1 LHDRNVG
8 YFTGPRIDPNQQ
20 YIALESERHAR
31 YPELLVMSMIRLFA
45 GDEEF
50 ILTTEGHR
58 PDDLVASS
66 KPCGAESR
74 RLN

>member
-1 LHDRNVG
+1 
-8 YFTGPRIDPNQQ
+8 
-20 YIALESERHAR
+20 LESERHAR